1 MCTVFVEFTSPPP
14 THRPPNPFSEGQTQ
28 VVCGDVGYV
37 WMRGVGVKLGHGK
50 SKQSSSSKAHSDRG
64 DEQSCWWIHEI
75 TAFLGDEERMYLRVV
90 LSSRAAHANIK
101 WRFTDLHSWHRVTSD
116 LGQTEFAKHLDL
128 LRRVFTDTTALS
140 GFEFPWDL
148 SLFWLRTWDAGCRI
162 RWALV
167 HFKARRRSTA
177 LLVLLHHCCSVPLT

>member
-14 THRPPNPFSEGQTQ
+14 THWPPNPFSEGQTE
-28 VVCGDVGYV
+28 VVCGDVGCV

-75 TAFLGDEERMYLRVV
+75 TAFLGDKERMYLHVV

-101 WRFTDLHSWHRVTSD
+101 WRFTDLHPWHRVTSD
-116 LGQTEFAKHLDL
+116 LGQTEFAKRLDL
-128 LRRVFTDTTALS
+128 LCGVFTHTTALS
-140 GFEFPWDL
+140 GFEFPWVCL
-148 SLFWLRTWDAGCRI
+148 QVF
-162 RWALV
+162 
-167 HFKARRRSTA
+167 FKCSFQHNGNVLNITHPPLPFYIQRMMR
-177 LLVLLHHCCSVPLT
+177 LLL